1 MLSPFSAKSFHPTS
15 LIEPLFLTSL
25 IFSSEKSTT
34 SPLLTSIV
42 LTFGSMIDISFT
54 SEFILKSFADLLV
67 ASFVAAEIPLALTV
81 APVTLSNIFLPS

>member
-1 MLSPFSAKSFHPTS
+1 
-15 LIEPLFLTSL
+15 
-25 IFSSEKSTT
+25 
-34 SPLLTSIV
+34 
-42 LTFGSMIDISFT
+42 MIDISFT